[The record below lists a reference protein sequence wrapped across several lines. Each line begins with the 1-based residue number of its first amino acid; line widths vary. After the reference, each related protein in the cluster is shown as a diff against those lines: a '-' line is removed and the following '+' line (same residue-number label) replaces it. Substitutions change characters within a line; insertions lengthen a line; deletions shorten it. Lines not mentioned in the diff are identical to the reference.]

1 MTLKLN
7 INIDTEKDAII
18 FLNARKTID
27 GNIIISDHPD
37 MDLLISLKN
46 NKIIALAKKEMDDEV
61 YDSQKRLYKHL
72 VKMGIVNFDSV
83 QSGNLFM
90 SMEAAIAEPEDGD
103 KVQYALYAISK
114 FIEEELPYYED
125 MKRFDKETEQNLLEP
140 ESDEYTEFD
149 PALHADEKG
158 SLPPRLIKYGI
169 HSIYRI

>member
-90 SMEAAIAEPEDGD
+90 SMEACH
-103 KVQYALYAISK
+103 
-114 FIEEELPYYED
+114 
-125 MKRFDKETEQNLLEP
+125 RN
-140 ESDEYTEFD
+140 
-149 PALHADEKG
+149 
-158 SLPPRLIKYGI
+158 
-169 HSIYRI
+169 